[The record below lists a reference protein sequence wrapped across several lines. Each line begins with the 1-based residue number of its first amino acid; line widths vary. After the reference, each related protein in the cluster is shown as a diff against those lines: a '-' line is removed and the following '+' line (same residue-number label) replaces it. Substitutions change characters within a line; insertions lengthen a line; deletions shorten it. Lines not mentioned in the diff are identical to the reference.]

1 MRSLSRSLAARTS
14 SAWSPFRSTAF
25 TVLWLATVDPIVQ
38 GANPDVVIVL
48 GRHEDHFEEGSKAV
62 NMLTR
67 ALGCVLFSAQT
78 QSPAVTTSIGG

>member
-1 MRSLSRSLAARTS
+1 MN
-14 SAWSPFRSTAF
+14 PFGKGELNIDGRQHRGHRR
-25 TVLWLATVDPIVQ
+25 PNP
-38 GANPDVVIVL
+38 GASIGV

>member
-1 MRSLSRSLAARTS
+1 MTEKE
-14 SAWSPFRSTAF
+14 
-25 TVLWLATVDPIVQ
+25 VLGLEPAPRLEQI
-38 GANPDVVIVL
+38 GGEHRIGFALILPRRANPA
-48 GRHEDHFEEGSKAV
+48 GSNFREPQGSKAV